1 MKTEEIK
8 KVSYEEPEME
18 VVNINLESSVLQGS
32 TEGGQGC
39 TDDCSKDY

>member
-18 VVNINLESSVLQGS
+18 VVNINLESSILEGS
-32 TEGGQGC
+32 NEEGQGC
-39 TDDCSKDY
+39 TDDCPKEY